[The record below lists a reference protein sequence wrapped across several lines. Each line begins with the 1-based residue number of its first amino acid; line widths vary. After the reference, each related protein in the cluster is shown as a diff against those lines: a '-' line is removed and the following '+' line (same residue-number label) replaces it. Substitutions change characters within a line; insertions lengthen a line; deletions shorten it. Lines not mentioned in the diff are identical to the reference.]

1 MTIALTGA
9 TGFVGQAVL
18 DQAAQSDETVR
29 ALTRR
34 AQAPRANVE
43 WVAGDLSDTAAL
55 AALCEPCDAI
65 VHVAGLTNA
74 PDPAA
79 FEEANV
85 GGTARLIAAARHSR
99 AKRFVFKRGFH
110 RPVLLLKRF
119 EHFCFLLEPF
129 LVGASWVV

>member
-43 WVAGDLSDTAAL
+43 WLAGDLSDTAAL

-85 GGTARLIAAARHSR
+85 NGTARLIAAARHSR
-99 AKRFVFKRGFH
+99 AKRFVFVSSLSAR
-110 RPVLLLKRF
+110 
-119 EHFCFLLEPF
+119 EPG
-129 LVGASWVV
+129 LSAYGASKAA